1 MARVDLTL
9 EVWRMLPSSLGES
22 STFKMTLQF
31 EVEVKSNIALP
42 EEVASKIVIVINC
55 PS

>member
-1 MARVDLTL
+1 MLKKILRAFTVVLAMSAFMALR
-9 EVWRMLPSSLGES
+9 E
-22 STFKMTLQF
+22 
-31 EVEVKSNIALP
+31 SNIALP